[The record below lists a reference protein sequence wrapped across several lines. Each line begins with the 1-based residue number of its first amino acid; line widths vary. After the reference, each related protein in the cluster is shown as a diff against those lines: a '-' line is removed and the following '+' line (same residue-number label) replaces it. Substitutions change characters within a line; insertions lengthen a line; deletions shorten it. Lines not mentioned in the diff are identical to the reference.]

1 MFIISL
7 ERQLDTIL
15 NKGAFLILFAAFLT
29 ASYFHI
35 VKPLID
41 KYGVTISLSLT
52 LVFGTIPMLFWF
64 NSTLN
69 SVSVLDEKSIFALV
83 WLTLFPT
90 LLGYYTWTY
99 SVGYFGAN
107 KASFFLFLIPVFS
120 IIIDYLFLENLPSL
134 TTLLGGSLI
143 LSSVSVILYLNFK

>member
-1 MFIISL
+1 
-7 ERQLDTIL
+7 
-15 NKGAFLILFAAFLT
+15 
-29 ASYFHI
+29 
-35 VKPLID
+35 
-41 KYGVTISLSLT
+41 
-52 LVFGTIPMLFWF
+52 MLFWF

-90 LLGYYTWTY
+90 LLGYYTWNY
-99 SVGYFGAN
+99 AVGYFGAN

-143 LSSVSVILYLNFK
+143 LSSVSIILYLNFK

>member
-1 MFIISL
+1 M
-7 ERQLDTIL
+7 DTIF
-15 NKGAFLILFAAFLT
+15 NEGAFLIFFAAFLT
-29 ASYFHI
+29 AIYFHI

-41 KYGVTISLSLT
+41 KYGVDISLSLT

-90 LLGYYTWTY
+90 LLGYYTWTC

-143 LSSVSVILYLNFK
+143 ISSVSVILYLNFK

>member
-1 MFIISL
+1 MCI
-7 ERQLDTIL
+7 RDR
-15 NKGAFLILFAAFLT
+15 
-29 ASYFHI
+29 
-35 VKPLID
+35 
-41 KYGVTISLSLT
+41 SLT

-64 NSTLN
+64 NSTFN